1 MTILKDRIESFPES
15 SLPHCYPLWK
25 MELFFRLWIPGYVY
39 LLLCLGKA
47 QGQTPLTE
55 WTTAYSMEGSH
66 EVAKNAILTTLPK
79 LTTEWRVSFEVNPT
93 DYKYTGYASL
103 LHMTI
108 GGNRGQVGDR
118 SPAIWLHKT
127 RGVLVSSAID
137 GKVAYS
143 KTIKPLP
150 AAGEWT
156 KIEVSQVLL
165 GANHVFSISIGDN
178 EVFTKTN
185 SKPVELNRVKVYSGS
200 PWYTNQNGF
209 IRKLKIETEAS
220 NCVPAGKSNKTISDE
235 GITVDFWI
243 IKVHTSK

>member
-15 SLPHCYPLWK
+15 SLPHCYLLWK

-143 KTIKPLP
+143 KTVKPRP

-156 KIEVSQVLL
+156 KIEVSQVLV
-165 GANHVFSISIGDN
+165 GAKHVFSITIGDKK
-178 EVFTKTN
+178 VFRKTN
-185 SKPVELNRVKVYSGS
+185 SKPVELTDVKVYSGS
-200 PWYTNQNGF
+200 PWYTSQKGSLQN
-209 IRKLKIETEAS
+209 LKIDIKTPID
-220 NCVPAGKSNKTISDE
+220 CIIAG
-235 GITVDFWI
+235 
-243 IKVHTSK
+243 